1 MATLTKEMKIFS
13 YQTSPAVGWEGEDG
27 GFSLEL
33 FGNGNLRYCTYKL
46 FDDIQLMQMFKVDRD
61 TVYGIYEL
69 IQETKEEIGEIP
81 RNLDNGSEEG
91 WINEFH
97 FIGQE
102 KIIARNI
109 RTSLPKLTMLTRRSY
124 YEKYKENMISENNV
138 MRIFHEICRLLR
150 PQGVRLSLGR
160 CKIDQDFK
168 LKVTW

>member
-13 YQTSPAVGWEGEDG
+13 YQTSPVVGWEGEYG

-81 RNLDNGSEEG
+81 RNLDNGSHEG
-91 WINEFH
+91 WINE
-97 FIGQE
+97 
-102 KIIARNI
+102 
-109 RTSLPKLTMLTRRSY
+109 TSLPKLTMFTKRSY
-124 YEKYKENMISENNV
+124 YEKYRENMANENSV
-138 MRIFHEICRLLR
+138 LRIFHEICRLLR
-150 PQGVRLSLGR
+150 TQGVRLSLGQ

>member
-13 YQTSPAVGWEGEDG
+13 YQTSPVVGWEGEYG

-81 RNLDNGSEEG
+81 RNLDNG

-102 KIIARNI
+102 KIVARNI
-109 RTSLPKLTMLTRRSY
+109 KTSLPKLTMFTKRSY
-124 YEKYKENMISENNV
+124 YEKYRENMANENSV
-138 MRIFHEICRLLR
+138 LRIFHEICRLLR
-150 PQGVRLSLGR
+150 TQGVRLSLGQ

>member
-13 YQTSPAVGWEGEDG
+13 YQTSPVVGWEGEDG

-69 IQETKEEIGEIP
+69 IQDTKEEIGEIP

-91 WINEFH
+91 WLNEFH

-102 KIIARNI
+102 KIVARNI
-109 RTSLPKLTMLTRRSY
+109 RTSMPKLTMLTRRSY

-150 PQGVRLSLGR
+150 TQGVRLPLGH

>member
-13 YQTSPAVGWEGEDG
+13 YQTSPVVGWEGEYG

-81 RNLDNGSEEG
+81 RNLDNGSHEG

-102 KIIARNI
+102 KIVARNI
-109 RTSLPKLTMLTRRSY
+109 KTSLPKLTMFT
-124 YEKYKENMISENNV
+124 KENSV
-138 MRIFHEICRLLR
+138 LRIFHEICRLLR
-150 PQGVRLSLGR
+150 TQGVRLSLGQ
-160 CKIDQDFK
+160 CKIEQDFK

>member
-13 YQTSPAVGWEGEDG
+13 YQTSPVVGWEGEYG

-81 RNLDNGSEEG
+81 RNLDNGSHEG

-97 FIGQE
+97 
-102 KIIARNI
+102 
-109 RTSLPKLTMLTRRSY
+109 L
-124 YEKYKENMISENNV
+124 
-138 MRIFHEICRLLR
+138 
-150 PQGVRLSLGR
+150 LGR
-160 CKIDQDFK
+160 KRSWLEILRHHCRNLRCSQSVLITKNIGRTWQMRTVCCGSFMKFAVCCVPRGCVCLWDSAKLIKI
-168 LKVTW
+168 LS